1 MVLLHV
7 KRSDKESFLYD
18 TPAAGEVDAALREI
32 VKIHNLR
39 QKIVRLTAG
48 ERQQCWMR
56 HIRKV

>member
-18 TPAAGEVDAALREI
+18 TPAATEVDVALREI

-39 QKIVRLTAG
+39 QKIVRLTSGA
-48 ERQQCWMR
+48 QQ
-56 HIRKV
+56 